1 MEIRMNSRLHVALLL
16 SGCLMVGNTMA
27 STLGDGVVYSKT
39 DTFIKE
45 VSFSDDF
52 HIDKKGLY
60 EATLTDLKNTKP
72 FDKSSLDVKSGS
84 SSLGSL
90 SSPGAFKFEAGPG
103 EYEVSLFASVTET
116 TVSEEEKKRM
126 FDETRKARG
135 KSWWDS
141 LSTEEKKARK
151 ALWKTWTPEQ
161 WQANEE
167 KSVKRTWRSVEEQLA
182 SMNQGEYDIQIK
194 EVSAVPVP
202 AAVWLFVSGLLGLA
216 GVARKKHSNR

>member
-1 MEIRMNSRLHVALLL
+1 MHSKLHVALLL
-16 SGCLMVGNTMA
+16 SGCLMAGNTMA

-84 SSLGSL
+84 NSLGSL
-90 SSPGAFKFEAGPG
+90 SSPGAFEFEAEPG
-103 EYEVSLFASVTET
+103 EYAVSLFASVTET

-126 FDETRKARG
+126 IDDERKAAG
-135 KSWWDS
+135 KAWSQSQSEEQKKANEALWDS
-141 LSTEEKKARK
+141 
-151 ALWKTWTPEQ
+151 WTDEQ
-161 WQANEE
+161 WHANQ
-167 KSVKRTWRSVEEQLA
+167 KQVLKRAARRVEEQLA
-182 SMNQGEYDIQIK
+182 SMNQGEYDIHIR
-194 EVSAVPVP
+194 EVSQVPVP

-216 GVARKKHSNR
+216 GVARKQRSNH

>member
-1 MEIRMNSRLHVALLL
+1 MA
-16 SGCLMVGNTMA
+16 GNTMA

-72 FDKSSLDVKSGS
+72 FDNSSLDVKSGS
-84 SSLGSL
+84 KSLGSL

-103 EYEVSLFASVTET
+103 EYAVSLFASVTET
-116 TVSEEEKKRM
+116 KVSEEEKREM
-126 FDETRKARG
+126 LDDERKAYKAAG
-135 KSWWDS
+135 DTWWHG
-141 LSTEEKKARK
+141 LSREQKNAKKAM
-151 ALWKTWTPEQ
+151 WNTWTDEQ
-161 WQANEE
+161 WQAKREE
-167 KSVKRTWRSVEEQLA
+167 QENRHASRVEEQLA
-182 SMNQGEYDIQIK
+182 SMNQGEYDIQIN

-216 GVARKKHSNR
+216 GVARKQRSIR

>member
-1 MEIRMNSRLHVALLL
+1 MHSKLHVALLL
-16 SGCLMVGNTMA
+16 SGCLMAGNTMA

-84 SSLGSL
+84 NSLGSL
-90 SSPGAFKFEAGPG
+90 SSPGAFEFEAGPG
-103 EYEVSLFASVTET
+103 EYAVSLFASVTET

-126 FDETRKARG
+126 IDDERKAAG
-135 KSWWDS
+135 KAWSQSQSEEQKKANEALWDS
-141 LSTEEKKARK
+141 
-151 ALWKTWTPEQ
+151 WTDEQ
-161 WQANEE
+161 WHANQ
-167 KSVKRTWRSVEEQLA
+167 KQVLKRAARRVEEQLA
-182 SMNQGEYDIQIK
+182 SMNQGEYDIHIR
-194 EVSAVPVP
+194 EVSQVPVP

-216 GVARKKHSNR
+216 GVARKQRSNH

>member
-1 MEIRMNSRLHVALLL
+1 MNSTTHLALLL
-16 SGCLMVGNTMA
+16 SGCLLAGNTMA
-27 STLGDGVVYSKT
+27 STLGDGVKYSKT

-103 EYEVSLFASVTET
+103 EYAVSLFASVTET
-116 TVSEEEKKRM
+116 TVSDEEKKQM
-126 FDETRKARG
+126 IDDERKASGQTWAQRQ
-135 KSWWDS
+135 S
-141 LSTEEKKARK
+141 EEQKKANK
-151 ALWKTWTPEQ
+151 ALWASWTKEQ
-161 WQANEE
+161 WRANQEQ
-167 KSVKRTWRSVEEQLA
+167 VLKRAARSVEEQLA
-182 SMNQGEYDIQIK
+182 SMNQGEYDIHIR
-194 EVSAVPVP
+194 EVSEVPVP

-216 GVARKKHSNR
+216 GVARKQRSNR